1 MDLDGGGSRSGIL
14 SFKIFACIYFL
25 IADNDINYGPWIY
38 FFYEHDDDDD
48 FINSEWTASRVAKM
62 IT

>member
-48 FINSEWTASRVAKM
+48 FINSE
-62 IT
+62 